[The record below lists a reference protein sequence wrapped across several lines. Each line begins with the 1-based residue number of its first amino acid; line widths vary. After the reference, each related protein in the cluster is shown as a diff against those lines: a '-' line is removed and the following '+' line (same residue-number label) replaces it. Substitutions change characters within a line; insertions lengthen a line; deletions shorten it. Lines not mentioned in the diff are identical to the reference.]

1 MEQLI
6 YDLNNFSN
14 IYLIAVSI
22 IVQFIIYPSFKSYN
36 ESKFKNFH
44 SSYTRK
50 MFLIV
55 GPIMTLELLCCIYL
69 IYIDLTKI
77 LSLGLI
83 LLIIWFLTFFMI
95 VPIHNKLNIKFEST
109 KHKRLLRLNAFR
121 TLAWIFKFL
130 LFI

>member
-1 MEQLI
+1 MEKLV

-36 ESKFKNFH
+36 ENKFKNFH
-44 SSYTRK
+44 SNYTRK

-55 GPIMTLELLCCIYL
+55 GPIMALELLCCIYL

-83 LLIIWFLTFFMI
+83 LLIIWFFTFFMI
-95 VPIHNKLNIKFEST
+95 VPIHNKLNIKFESL
-109 KHKRLLRLNAFR
+109 KHKRLLRLNALR

>member
-1 MEQLI
+1 MDELI

-36 ESKFKNFH
+36 ENKFKNFH
-44 SSYTRK
+44 STYTRK

-83 LLIIWFLTFFMI
+83 QLIIWFFTFFMI
-95 VPIHNKLNIKFEST
+95 VPIHNKLNIKFESL
-109 KHKRLLRLNAFR
+109 KHKRLLRLNALR

>member
-22 IVQFIIYPSFKSYN
+22 IVQFIIYPSFKTYN
-36 ESKFKNFH
+36 ENKFKNFH

-69 IYIDLTKI
+69 IYIDLTRI

-95 VPIHNKLNIKFEST
+95 VPIHNKLNIKFESP

-121 TLAWIFKFL
+121 TSAWIFKFL
-130 LFI
+130 IFI

>member
-36 ESKFKNFH
+36 ENKFKNFH
-44 SSYTRK
+44 SNYTRK

-55 GPIMTLELLCCIYL
+55 GPIMALELLCCIYL
-69 IYIDLTKI
+69 IYVDLTKI
-77 LSLGLI
+77 SSLGLI
-83 LLIIWFLTFFMI
+83 LLIIWILTFFMI
-95 VPIHNKLNIKFEST
+95 VPIHNKLNIKFESLE
-109 KHKRLLRLNAFR
+109 HSRLLRLNAFR
-121 TLAWIFKFL
+121 TLAWIFKFII
-130 LFI
+130 FI

>member
-22 IVQFIIYPSFKSYN
+22 IVQFIIYPSFKTYN
-36 ESKFKNFH
+36 ENKFKNFH

-69 IYIDLTKI
+69 IYIDLTRI

-95 VPIHNKLNIKFEST
+95 VPIHNKLNIKFESP

-121 TLAWIFKFL
+121 TLAWIFKFVI
-130 LFI
+130 FI

>member
-1 MEQLI
+1 MEKLV

-36 ESKFKNFH
+36 ENKFKNFH
-44 SSYTRK
+44 SNYTRK

-55 GPIMTLELLCCIYL
+55 GPIMALELLCCIYL
-69 IYIDLTKI
+69 IYVDLTKI
-77 LSLGLI
+77 SSLGLI
-83 LLIIWFLTFFMI
+83 LLIIWILTFFMI
-95 VPIHNKLNIKFEST
+95 VPIHNKLNIKFESLE
-109 KHKRLLRLNAFR
+109 HSRLLRLNAFR

>member
-1 MEQLI
+1 MDELI

-36 ESKFKNFH
+36 ENKFKNFH
-44 SSYTRK
+44 SNYTRK

-77 LSLGLI
+77 SSLGLI

-95 VPIHNKLNIKFEST
+95 VPIHNKLSIKFESPE
-109 KHKRLLRLNAFR
+109 HKRLLRLNAFR
-121 TLAWIFKFL
+121 TSAWIFKFL
-130 LFI
+130 IFI

>member
-1 MEQLI
+1 MEQII

-36 ESKFKNFH
+36 ENKFKNFH
-44 SSYTRK
+44 SGYTRK

-77 LSLGLI
+77 SSLGLI
-83 LLIIWFLTFFMI
+83 LLIIWVLTFFMI
-95 VPIHNKLNIKFEST
+95 VPIHNKLNIKFESLE
-109 KHKRLLRLNAFR
+109 HSRLLKLNALR